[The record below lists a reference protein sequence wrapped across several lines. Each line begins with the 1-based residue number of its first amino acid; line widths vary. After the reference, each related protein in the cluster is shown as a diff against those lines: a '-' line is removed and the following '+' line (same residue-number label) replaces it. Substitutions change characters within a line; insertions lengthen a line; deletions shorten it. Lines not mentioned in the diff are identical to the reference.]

1 MTMSRRGLLE
11 AGLLASFM
19 SSMLGIP
26 GIEAA
31 EITQPA
37 NNPEE
42 TPHDAY
48 DYWGGFFDG
57 VDTSGGGPK
66 KSRAADAVADPER
79 TTQYLHYH
87 SDTSRLRYAT
97 DIDKSEL
104 LDYDGDVLVNFQ
116 LSQFRPGTA
125 DRNVQASQLRVD
137 AVQTKAYMNVLAP
150 LAWTAIASL
159 APDKAGKIPSLDQLG
174 FKSEQSNSTTGKVL
188 LPKGVGKVAVN
199 ISKAPSN
206 SKFLS
211 AINLIAKGAQMGAPL
226 LSFPAVSVPAIKTF
240 TEVLSYWED
249 RTRFILNGNLMS
261 AIATQQAYAD
271 PDREDS
277 YISLVNGDYVMV
289 PKAHTEELAAA
300 MPNLILQQ
308 GYLVNKN
315 ADMTLP
321 LEARSQTSIPNVTYA
336 SMKVSVTK
344 LDSSLTGAAPKPA
357 STDDSSG
364 GDSGGDTSS
373 SKAKAKAK
381 TKK

>member
-19 SSMLGIP
+19 SSMLGVP

-37 NNPEE
+37 SNPEE
-42 TPHDAY
+42 APHDAY

-57 VDTSGGGPK
+57 VDTSGSGPK

-79 TTQYLHYH
+79 TTQYLQYH
-87 SDTSRLRYAT
+87 TDSNLLRYAT

-159 APDKAGKIPSLDQLG
+159 APDKAGKMPSLDQLG
-174 FKSEQSNSTTGKVL
+174 FKSDQSSSTTGKVL
-188 LPKGVGKVAVN
+188 LPKGTGKVAVN
-199 ISKAPSN
+199 VSKAPSN

-249 RTRFILNGNLMS
+249 RTRFIMNGNLMS
-261 AIATQQAYAD
+261 AVATQQAYAD

-277 YISLVNGDYVMV
+277 YISLVSGDYVMV
-289 PKAHTEELAAA
+289 PKVHTEELSAA

-315 ADMTLP
+315 ADKTLP
-321 LEARSQTSIPNVTYA
+321 LEARSQTSIPDVTYA

-344 LDSSLTGAAPKPA
+344 LDSSVTGEKPKTDT
-357 STDDSSG
+357 TDDSSG
-364 GDSGGDTSS
+364 GDTTSS
-373 SKAKAKAK
+373 KSKAKS
-381 TKK
+381 KK